1 MSSYLKDVLQVDV
14 AVENE
19 TVSVEAELAAESQIE
34 TEPVVASGPE
44 LSRPFTL
51 PANIEQ
57 DIRSRM
63 SAHNASYR
71 NDASK
76 FATAKALF
84 AVYRRGASTFNVIS
98 RPELTRHE
106 WAMARVNAHLGLLAS
121 GRPSNPLYNT
131 DNDLLPTTHPKSPYR
146 NTDTRSEAV
155 VKVREAITAAA
166 TVTVLSEDA
175 YLTPE
180 HAIFALAEYSGLG
193 YHVIPSIRA
202 AWSRAESAGQNPFA
216 RAFDLASNLYAS
228 SDADLLPTRSEEN

>member
-1 MSSYLKDVLQVDV
+1 MSSYLKDVLQVDIS
-14 AVENE
+14 VENE
-19 TVSVEAELAAESQIE
+19 AVPAEAELAAEPQIE
-34 TEPVVASGPE
+34 TEPVVASPSE

-51 PANIEQ
+51 PANVEQ

-63 SAHNASYR
+63 ARHNALCK
-71 NDASK
+71 NDASR

-84 AVYRRGASTFNVIS
+84 AVYRRGANTFNVVS
-98 RPELTRHE
+98 RPELTRHD
-106 WAMARVNAHLGLLAS
+106 WAMARVDAHLGLLAS
-121 GRPSNPLYNT
+121 GRPSNPLYST

-146 NTDTRSEAV
+146 HTDARSEAAR
-155 VKVREAITAAA
+155 KVQAAITAAA
-166 TVTVLSEDA
+166 TVSILPEDSYVSA
-175 YLTPE
+175 E

-202 AWSRAESAGQNPFA
+202 AWSRAEAAGQSPFA